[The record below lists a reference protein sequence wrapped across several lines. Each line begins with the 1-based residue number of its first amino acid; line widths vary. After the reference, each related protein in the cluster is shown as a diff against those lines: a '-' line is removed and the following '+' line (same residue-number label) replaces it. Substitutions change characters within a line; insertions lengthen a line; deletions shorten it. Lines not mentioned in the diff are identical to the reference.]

1 MRAIRWGG
9 TTVLGALA
17 FVLLGCAHLWAPK
30 APSLIFG
37 PPTVQGERGEM
48 VVSVADLPKG
58 VGALGVTLGGIT
70 YPEAKMADIKVEGAS
85 GYVVLAQE
93 FASGQGGFIIST
105 ISSQGIS
112 SGPIAV
118 ITFRVLDDITPGEIA
133 FDETKIA
140 LIDVDNAP
148 VDFDLSQPIYYAR

>member
-118 ITFRVLDDITPGEIA
+118 ITFRALGEIAPGEIA
-133 FDETKIA
+133 YDGTKIA
-140 LIDVDNAP
+140 LIDVDNEL
-148 VDFDLSQPIYYAR
+148 VDFDLAQPIYYAR